1 MYWYRTD
8 YMIASAFFGG
18 IMLIAIAIFVFLF
31 KKSKDIYFFD
41 DRIVQTNLFSIKH
54 SSVVVKIDKKLINEI
69 FIFPQLFQHHS
80 WFLYGSEKE
89 KQEFIFVGAFY
100 SLIMFPGLLLLEAC
114 KIIKSRK
121 TEFLVIG
128 EAEIMLSEL
137 SQGEYVNLNRFLKEN
152 FGIFIK
158 DVKRVDINGDINDQ
172 KGSSKNLW
180 S

>member
-1 MYWYRTD
+1 
-8 YMIASAFFGG
+8 
-18 IMLIAIAIFVFLF
+18 
-31 KKSKDIYFFD
+31 
-41 DRIVQTNLFSIKH
+41 
-54 SSVVVKIDKKLINEI
+54 
-69 FIFPQLFQHHS
+69 
-80 WFLYGSEKE
+80 
-89 KQEFIFVGAFY
+89 
-100 SLIMFPGLLLLEAC
+100 MFPGLLLLEAC

-180 S
+180 SWNLNFSQNLQIFSSQEATRLSNPANSEAVYKIKYCLNFLDCHATATQRLTMTKIGGKDTRHTKLLFVHLDILFKR